1 MPRFTGYGKEGIP
14 APAGKKVTREVDFGG
29 QGAGAT
35 TRTNPF
41 NPGRGDS
48 RPLPTDNRPGA
59 TRPSKKM

>member
-1 MPRFTGYGKEGIP
+1 MPRLQGYGKEGIP
-14 APAGKKVTREVDFGG
+14 DPAAKKATREVDFGG

-41 NPGRGDS
+41 KSRVDS